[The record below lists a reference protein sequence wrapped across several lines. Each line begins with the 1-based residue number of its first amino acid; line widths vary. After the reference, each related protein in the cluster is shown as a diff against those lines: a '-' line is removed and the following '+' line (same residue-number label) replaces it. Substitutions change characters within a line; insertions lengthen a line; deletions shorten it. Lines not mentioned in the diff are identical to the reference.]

1 VIEYH
6 PDDQATRRAW
16 VDVDLDALV
25 ANAGSYQ
32 RRVGVPILPMVKA
45 NGYGLGAVAVARAL
59 LGPDTWGFGVA
70 TIDEGVELRQSG
82 IDSPVLVFAPL
93 HPSQLRWY
101 LEHNLRPAIGD
112 LAALEAW
119 LAAGD
124 SPFHVEFDTGMHRT
138 GFALEPDLLAV
149 VAPML
154 RSAAG
159 FEGVFGHFHSA
170 GHDDPAT
177 ESQWRALNDVIATI
191 GVRPRF
197 VHSSNSPG
205 GGYGP
210 RFAGDLARPGIHLY
224 GGRVPGLESRA
235 VAAVR
240 ARVTATR
247 RVAAGEG
254 VGYDHTW
261 RAPHPTTIA
270 TIAIGYADGIPP
282 RLANVGEIELAG
294 ERVPIAGTVS
304 MDQLM
309 VDVGDLAVSPGDV
322 ATYFGG
328 LISLDEQAARA
339 GANPYQIL
347 TALGTRLPRRYHRS
361 K

>member
-1 VIEYH
+1 MIETH

-45 NGYGLGAVAVARAL
+45 NGYGLGAVAVAKAL

-70 TIDEGVELRQSG
+70 TVDEGIELRQAG
-82 IDSPVLVFAPL
+82 IDVPVLVFAPL
-93 HPSQLRWY
+93 HPSHTRWY
-101 LEHNLRPAIGD
+101 LEHDLRPVIGD
-112 LAALEAW
+112 VAALEAW

-124 SPFHVEFDTGMHRT
+124 KPFHVEFDTGMHRT
-138 GFALEPDLLAV
+138 GLPSDADLLSV
-149 VAPML
+149 VGPLL

-159 FEGVFGHFHSA
+159 FEGAFGHFHSA
-170 GHDDPAT
+170 GHDDTAT
-177 ESQWRALNDVIATI
+177 ESQWRALNEIVAAI
-191 GVRPRF
+191 GVRPRY

-205 GGYGP
+205 GGYGA

-224 GGRVPGLESRA
+224 GGRVPGLDARA
-235 VAAVR
+235 VATVH

-261 RAPHPTTIA
+261 RAAHPTTIA
-270 TIAIGYADGIPP
+270 TVAIGYADGVSP
-282 RLANVGEIELAG
+282 RLANVGEFELVG
-294 ERVPIAGTVS
+294 ERVPIAGTIS

-309 VDVGDLAVSPGDV
+309 VDVADLPVVPGDV
-322 ATYFGG
+322 ATYLGG

-347 TALGTRLPRRYHRS
+347 TALGTRLPRRYHRGT
-361 K
+361 